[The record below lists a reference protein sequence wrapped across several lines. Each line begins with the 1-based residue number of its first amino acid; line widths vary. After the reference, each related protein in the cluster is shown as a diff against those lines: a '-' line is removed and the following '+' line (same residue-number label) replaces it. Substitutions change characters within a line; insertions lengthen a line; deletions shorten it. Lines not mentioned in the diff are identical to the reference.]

1 MLATQK
7 EKDKK
12 FSNEEDEKKE
22 GNADNEDSTKPKKK
36 SLKEMSQTKPIW
48 TTNVDD
54 FSTEEFCELS
64 LPFPLCPCYSSSLF
78 SSPLLTSPQL
88 SSPLLTSPHLSSPQA
103 SSSSH

>member
-36 SLKEMSQTKPIW
+36 SVKEMSQTKPIW

-54 FSTEEFCELS
+54 FSTEEYGELS
-64 LPFPLCPCYSSSLF
+64 LLF
-78 SSPLLTSPQL
+78 LLRP
-88 SSPLLTSPHLSSPQA
+88 
-103 SSSSH
+103 